1 MDDKDLDDVDGAS
14 PSNGFDAK
22 CWLCGR
28 AVESREGV
36 NLVRRSGIPVHR
48 ECLEDGRKCYA
59 AGTPLADPDDV
70 IYFSATL
77 FRT

>member
-1 MDDKDLDDVDGAS
+1 MGDEDVYAR
-14 PSNGFDAK
+14 

-28 AVESREGV
+28 SIDSRALAEPAHEV
-36 NLVRRSGIPVHR
+36 GIPVHR

-59 AGTPLADPDDV
+59 AGTPLANPNDV
-70 IYFSATL
+70 IYFSPTL

>member
-1 MDDKDLDDVDGAS
+1 MDDKDL
-14 PSNGFDAK
+14 DAK

-28 AVESREGV
+28 AVESPEGA
-36 NLVRRSGIPVHR
+36 NRVRRSGIPVHR

-59 AGTPLADPDDV
+59 AGTSLTDPNDV